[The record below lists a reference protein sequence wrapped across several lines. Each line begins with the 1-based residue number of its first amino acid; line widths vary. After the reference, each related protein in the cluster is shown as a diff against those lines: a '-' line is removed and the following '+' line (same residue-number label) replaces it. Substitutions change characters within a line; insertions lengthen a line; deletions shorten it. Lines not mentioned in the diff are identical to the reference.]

1 MYACKH
7 RETDLC
13 YTEIFKS
20 QLQYAASLLHQN
32 ELIILLNKKFPG
44 RDHIPLMC
52 IWPFHKIKTGKLHF
66 AAHLT
71 QHMKVSVAQ
80 SCLTLCDPM
89 ECGPAGSSVN
99 GILQSRILEWVT
111 IPFSRRSSRPR
122 DQTQVSHISGRF
134 FTIWANG
141 ETKHFCAYKQ
151 ILSKLPVATWVFKV
165 SSALR
170 ELKKNTLSH
179 SSLYTV
185 TLICIYRICWFMLVY
200 L

>member
-7 RETDLC
+7 REIDLC

-89 ECGPAGSSVN
+89 DWQPTRLLCPWNSPGKITRVGSCSLLQGTFLTQGSNLDLLHFRQIPYHLSHQGYCPAKAVLKPECGVISVLVLSCVQLFATPWTVAHQAPLSM
-99 GILQSRILEWVT
+99 G
-111 IPFSRRSSRPR
+111 FSRQEYWS
-122 DQTQVSHISGRF
+122 
-134 FTIWANG
+134 
-141 ETKHFCAYKQ
+141 E
-151 ILSKLPVATWVFKV
+151 LP
-165 SSALR
+165 
-170 ELKKNTLSH
+170 
-179 SSLYTV
+179 
-185 TLICIYRICWFMLVY
+185 
-200 L
+200 